1 MTVLVTGANGQ
12 VGKTLTK
19 TLLDNGIITIAT
31 EKSFLD
37 ITKNDDILRNFI
49 THKPKL
55 VINTAAYT
63 NVEKAEA
70 EKKSAFLVN
79 ELGTLNLANAC
90 KAQKIPMF
98 HLSTDYVF
106 DGNFEIPYLET
117 DDVNPINIYGKSKL
131 AGEKVLK
138 NILSRH
144 IIFRTSWIFSKYKS
158 NFVKTMLKLGL
169 ENKSVSVINDQ
180 IGAPTSAASI
190 SHYLMLLVRKLYK
203 EGSLPWGTY
212 HFSQQPFCSWYDFS
226 NEIFNKAN
234 EILDYPKVQI
244 NAINSKEFKTHAKRP
259 KNSCLN
265 SNKLK
270 TIFNEKS
277 YNNWKDDLVDVIREM

>member
-138 NILSRH
+138 NILSRPLTL
-144 IIFRTSWIFSKYKS
+144 I
-158 NFVKTMLKLGL
+158 
-169 ENKSVSVINDQ
+169 
-180 IGAPTSAASI
+180 
-190 SHYLMLLVRKLYK
+190 
-203 EGSLPWGTY
+203 
-212 HFSQQPFCSWYDFS
+212 
-226 NEIFNKAN
+226 
-234 EILDYPKVQI
+234 
-244 NAINSKEFKTHAKRP
+244 
-259 KNSCLN
+259 CL
-265 SNKLK
+265 
-270 TIFNEKS
+270 
-277 YNNWKDDLVDVIREM
+277 